1 MTTLVL
7 VRHGQSMWNL
17 ENRFTGWADVDL
29 SERGI
34 REAREAGNTLK
45 EHDFTFDV
53 TMTSYL
59 KRSIRTLWVMLDALD
74 QMHLPIQT
82 DWRLNERHYG
92 ALQGLDKRETVAQ
105 HGEEQVLKWRRGFSI
120 RPPAMAL
127 DDPERSTN
135 HPRYR
140 GLGNMPDTE
149 SLADTLIRVTRWWH
163 EALVPLLT
171 QKKRV
176 LVVAHGNSLRALVKY
191 IDNMSEED
199 ILNFNIPT
207 GIPLIY
213 KLDNQLSPRSR
224 DYLADSERL
233 SLAIDEI
240 KNQVTQDKHQN

>member
-45 EHDFTFDV
+45 EHDFTFYV
-53 TMTSYL
+53 TMTSCL

-149 SLADTLIRVTRWWH
+149 SLADTLTRVTRWWH

-224 DYLADSERL
+224 DYLADSEKL

-240 KNQVTQDKHQN
+240 KNQVTQNKNQN

>member
-92 ALQGLDKRETVAQ
+92 ALQGLDTRETVAQ
-105 HGEEQVLKWRRGFSI
+105 HGEEQVLKWLRGFSI

-149 SLADTLIRVTRWWH
+149 SLADTLTRVTRWWH

-199 ILNFNIPT
+199 ILDFNIPT

-224 DYLADSERL
+224 DYLADSEKL

-240 KNQVTQDKHQN
+240 KNQVAQDKHQS

>member
-34 REAREAGNTLK
+34 DEAREAGNTLK

-53 TMTSYL
+53 TMASYL

-149 SLADTLIRVTRWWH
+149 SLADTLTRVTRWWH

-199 ILNFNIPT
+199 ILDFNIPT

>member
-34 REAREAGNTLK
+34 DEAREAGNTLK

-163 EALVPLLT
+163 DALVPLLT

-224 DYLADSERL
+224 DYLADSEKL

-240 KNQVTQDKHQN
+240 KNQVAQDKHQS

>member
-34 REAREAGNTLK
+34 DEAREAGNTLK

-199 ILNFNIPT
+199 ILDFNIPT

-224 DYLADSERL
+224 DYLADSEKL

>member
-34 REAREAGNTLK
+34 DEAREAGNTLK

-135 HPRYR
+135 LPRYR

-224 DYLADSERL
+224 DYLADSEKL

>member
-199 ILNFNIPT
+199 ILDFNIPT

-224 DYLADSERL
+224 DYLADSEKL

>member
-149 SLADTLIRVTRWWH
+149 SLADTLTRVTRWWH

-224 DYLADSERL
+224 DYLADSEKL

-240 KNQVTQDKHQN
+240 KNQGIQKNNPN

>member
-1 MTTLVL
+1 MTKLVL
-7 VRHGQSMWNL
+7 VRHGQSVWNL
-17 ENRFTGWADVDL
+17 ENRFTGWVDVDL

-34 REAREAGNTLK
+34 NEAREAGNTLK
-45 EHDFTFDV
+45 DNDFAFDV

-59 KRSIRTLWVMLDALD
+59 KRSIRTLWLILDALD

-105 HGEEQVLKWRRGFSI
+105 HGEQQVLAWRRGFSV

-127 DDPERSTN
+127 DDPERPAN
-135 HPRYR
+135 HPHYR
-140 GLGNMPDTE
+140 GLTDLPDTE
-149 SLADTLIRVTRWWH
+149 SLADTLIRVTHWWH
-163 EALVPLLT
+163 DALVPLLK

-176 LVVAHGNSLRALVKY
+176 LVVAHGNSLRALVKH

-199 ILNFNIPT
+199 ILHFNIPT

-213 KLDNQLSPRSR
+213 ELDDQLSPRGR
-224 DYLADSERL
+224 EYLADPEQL
-233 SLAIDEI
+233 SSAIDEI
-240 KNQVTQDKHQN
+240 KNQVTQDKHRN

>member
-127 DDPERSTN
+127 DDPARSTN

-224 DYLADSERL
+224 DYLADSEKL

-240 KNQVTQDKHQN
+240 KNQVAQDKHQS

>member
-127 DDPERSTN
+127 DDPARSTN

-224 DYLADSERL
+224 DYLADSEKL

-240 KNQVTQDKHQN
+240 KNQVTQHKHQN

>member
-34 REAREAGNTLK
+34 DEARGAGNTLK

-59 KRSIRTLWVMLDALD
+59 KRSIRTLWIMLDALD

-127 DDPERSTN
+127 DDPARSTN

-149 SLADTLIRVTRWWH
+149 SLADTLTRVTRWWH

-199 ILNFNIPT
+199 ILDFNIPT

-233 SLAIDEI
+233 SLAIEEI

>member
-1 MTTLVL
+1 
-7 VRHGQSMWNL
+7 
-17 ENRFTGWADVDL
+17 
-29 SERGI
+29 
-34 REAREAGNTLK
+34 
-45 EHDFTFDV
+45 
-53 TMTSYL
+53 
-59 KRSIRTLWVMLDALD
+59 MLDALD

-149 SLADTLIRVTRWWH
+149 SLADTLTRVTRWWH

-199 ILNFNIPT
+199 ILDFNIPT

-224 DYLADSERL
+224 DYLADSEKL

-240 KNQVTQDKHQN
+240 KNQVAQDKHQS

>member
-45 EHDFTFDV
+45 EHDFAFDV

-59 KRSIRTLWVMLDALD
+59 KRSILTLWVMLDALD
-74 QMHLPIQT
+74 QMHLPIHT
-82 DWRLNERHYG
+82 DWRLYERHYG

-149 SLADTLIRVTRWWH
+149 SLADTLTRVTRWWH

-224 DYLADSERL
+224 DYLADSEKL

-240 KNQVTQDKHQN
+240 KNQVAQDKHQS

>member
-120 RPPAMAL
+120 RPPAMGL
-127 DDPERSTN
+127 DDPERSSN
-135 HPRYR
+135 DPRYR

-149 SLADTLIRVTRWWH
+149 SLADTLTRVTRWWH

-224 DYLADSERL
+224 DYLADSEKL

-240 KNQVTQDKHQN
+240 KNQVAQDKHQS

>member
-34 REAREAGNTLK
+34 DEAREAGNTLK

-53 TMTSYL
+53 AMTSYL

-135 HPRYR
+135 HSRYR

-224 DYLADSERL
+224 DYLADSEKL

>member
-34 REAREAGNTLK
+34 DEAREAGNTLK

-59 KRSIRTLWVMLDALD
+59 KRSIRTLRVMLDALD

-149 SLADTLIRVTRWWH
+149 SLADTLTRVTRWWH

-199 ILNFNIPT
+199 ILDFNIPT

-224 DYLADSERL
+224 DYLADSEKL
-233 SLAIDEI
+233 SLATVSYTHLTLPTSDL
-240 KNQVTQDKHQN
+240 V

>member
-34 REAREAGNTLK
+34 DEAREAGNTLK

-53 TMTSYL
+53 AMTSYL

-224 DYLADSERL
+224 NYLADSEKL

>member
-149 SLADTLIRVTRWWH
+149 SLADTLTRVTRWWH

>member
-1 MTTLVL
+1 MYKVVL
-7 VRHGQSMWNL
+7 LRHGQSQWNL
-17 ENRFTGWADVDL
+17 ENRFTGWHDVDL
-29 SERGI
+29 TDQGQE
-34 REAREAGNTLK
+34 EARSAGQVLK
-45 EHDFTFDV
+45 ENGFVFDKAY
-53 TMTSYL
+53 SSLL
-59 KRSIRTLWVMLDALD
+59 KRAIRTLWLALEELD
-74 QMHLPIQT
+74 QVWLPVRRN
-82 DWRLNERHYG
+82 WRLNERHYG

-149 SLADTLIRVTRWWH
+149 SLADTLTRVTRWWH

-199 ILNFNIPT
+199 ILDFNIPT

-224 DYLADSERL
+224 DYLADSEKL

-240 KNQVTQDKHQN
+240 KNQVAQDKHQS

>member
-127 DDPERSTN
+127 DDPARSTN

-224 DYLADSERL
+224 DYLADSEKL

-240 KNQVTQDKHQN
+240 KNQGIQKNNPN

>member
-34 REAREAGNTLK
+34 DEAREAGNTLK

-53 TMTSYL
+53 AMTSYL

-199 ILNFNIPT
+199 ILDFNIPT

-224 DYLADSERL
+224 DYLADSEKL

>member
-34 REAREAGNTLK
+34 DEAREAGNTLK

-163 EALVPLLT
+163 EALAPLLT

-224 DYLADSERL
+224 DYLADSEKL

>member
-34 REAREAGNTLK
+34 DEAREAGNTLK

-127 DDPERSTN
+127 DDPARSTN

-224 DYLADSERL
+224 DYLADSEKL

>member
-17 ENRFTGWADVDL
+17 EDRLTGWADVDL

-224 DYLADSERL
+224 DYLADSEKL

-240 KNQVTQDKHQN
+240 KNQVAQDKHQS

>member
-45 EHDFTFDV
+45 ENDFTFDV

-127 DDPERSTN
+127 DDPARSTN
-135 HPRYR
+135 HPRYS

-199 ILNFNIPT
+199 ILNFNIHT

-224 DYLADSERL
+224 DYLADSEKL

-240 KNQVTQDKHQN
+240 KNQVAQDKHQS

>member
-92 ALQGLDKRETVAQ
+92 ALQGLDKRETVVQ

-163 EALVPLLT
+163 EALVPLLI

-224 DYLADSERL
+224 DYLADSEKL

-240 KNQVTQDKHQN
+240 KNQVAQDKHQS

>member
-34 REAREAGNTLK
+34 DEAREAGNTLK

-53 TMTSYL
+53 AMTSYL

-224 DYLADSERL
+224 DYLADSEKL

-240 KNQVTQDKHQN
+240 KNQVAQDKHQS

>member
-34 REAREAGNTLK
+34 DEAREAGNTLK

-53 TMTSYL
+53 AMTSYL

-224 DYLADSERL
+224 DYLADSEKL

>member
-34 REAREAGNTLK
+34 DEAREAGNTLK

-53 TMTSYL
+53 AMTSYL

-149 SLADTLIRVTRWWH
+149 SLADTLTRVTRWWH

-199 ILNFNIPT
+199 ILHFNIPT

-213 KLDNQLSPRSR
+213 KLDNQLSARSR
-224 DYLADSERL
+224 NYLADSEKL
-233 SLAIDEI
+233 SSAIDEI
-240 KNQVTQDKHQN
+240 KNQGIQKNNPN

>member
-224 DYLADSERL
+224 DYLADSEKL

>member
-34 REAREAGNTLK
+34 DEAREAGNTLK

-224 DYLADSERL
+224 DYLADSEKL

-240 KNQVTQDKHQN
+240 KNQVAQDKHQS

>member
-92 ALQGLDKRETVAQ
+92 ALQGLNKAQ
-105 HGEEQVLKWRRGFSI
+105 TAAKHGADQVEIWRRSSNI
-120 RPPAMAL
+120 APPAVAV
-127 DDPERSTN
+127 DDQRHPSFD
-135 HPRYR
+135 PRY
-140 GLGNMPDTE
+140 GQLKSSELPTTE
-149 SLADTLIRVTRWWH
+149 SLEDTLARVEPYWRGQI
-163 EALVPLLT
+163 VPELLSG
-171 QKKRV
+171 RHV
-176 LVVAHGNSLRALVKY
+176 LIAAHGNSLRALVK
-191 IDNMSEED
+191 
-199 ILNFNIPT
+199 ILETISDAQITKFNIPT
-207 GIPLIY
+207 GIPRLY
-213 KLDNQLSPRSR
+213 ELDQDIHPIRAE
-224 DYLADSERL
+224 YLGDSDSIAKATQSVADQ
-233 SLAIDEI
+233 AKI
-240 KNQVTQDKHQN
+240 

>member
-34 REAREAGNTLK
+34 DEAREAGNTLK

-53 TMTSYL
+53 AMTSYL

-163 EALVPLLT
+163 EALVPLLI

-199 ILNFNIPT
+199 ILDFNIPT

-224 DYLADSERL
+224 DYLADSEKL